1 MIYLRLLT
9 TNGVEIV
16 LYNVKENK
24 EVRREK
30 YPNDFEVNQVC
41 ILVDWTGKMN
51 YKSAED
57 FMERGLFGQMKD
69 GGEWQ
74 FRKIS
79 DGSQMF
85 SFNGYN
91 LSHWSLFQDQNKNI
105 VMWNQWMDRD
115 KAYY

>member
-1 MIYLRLLT
+1 
-9 TNGVEIV
+9 
-16 LYNVKENK
+16 
-24 EVRREK
+24 
-30 YPNDFEVNQVC
+30 
-41 ILVDWTGKMN
+41 MN

-69 GGEWQ
+69 AGEWQ

-91 LSHWSLFQDQNKNI
+91 LSHWSLF
-105 VMWNQWMDRD
+105 
-115 KAYY
+115 